1 MTLTLTL
8 ILVLLVFNEFVSGF
22 CYLPI
27 CALYLTM
34 LLLVEGFMDLLT
46 SAKSPFDS
54 VGEHKLGFYAFMVLT
69 LHLFFLLKY
78 LGRAA
83 HEIDFHVDG

>member
-1 MTLTLTL
+1 
-8 ILVLLVFNEFVSGF
+8 
-22 CYLPI
+22 
-27 CALYLTM
+27 
-34 LLLVEGFMDLLT
+34 MDLLT